1 MPRYRNTV
9 GGSVVNI
16 DDGLATRLGI
26 AESPAWERLDKHAAA
41 DTQEAAAARTDIG
54 GMGAVQVPL
63 SDVFASPTF
72 TGIVLEIADAGAVS
86 TDGAVSAT
94 VEIRPEAAPAPN
106 VADAPPSEA
115 TAPTKGKA
123 GRKPSIEPEKAQDAS
138 GSD

>member
-26 AESPAWERLDKHAAA
+26 TESPAWELLDEHASLAW
-41 DTQEAAAARTDIG
+41 QEAAPAVTDIG
-54 GMGAVQVPL
+54 GVGAVQVPL
-63 SDVFASPTF
+63 SDGWVPPTF
-72 TGIVLEIADAGAVS
+72 TGIVLEHVDAGAAS
-86 TDGAVSAT
+86 SDGAVSAS
-94 VEIRPEAAPAPN
+94 VETPPEAAPKNAE
-106 VADAPPSEA
+106 VPPSVA
-115 TAPTKGKA
+115 AAPTKGRA